1 MSRLAA
7 FVLFVLAF
15 IGGPGSHGAMGAAQ
29 AKYCQATAPNI
40 VIYIDKTTPYDE
52 IDKAA
57 LIDGISRLFESL
69 SGGERFTMRTI
80 AESFSASTTLVD
92 DCVPVCECSGLL
104 CDLFSDC
111 TEGMLIN
118 DKKRLRGT
126 IVQQLQ
132 ALLDDFVELP
142 NSEIVRTLA
151 MSAPM
156 EIRPGRA
163 NRFYLFTDLIE
174 NSLYMPGKDFF
185 NEANGDLL
193 AKVAAD
199 GLVPDLTGVE
209 VRIFGVGRG
218 GTAER
223 RTLDQPL
230 LRKLQGFW
238 LGYFEAAHT
247 TATIQPSLGAV

>member
-1 MSRLAA
+1 MRIFWYPMLLAVVGA
-7 FVLFVLAF
+7 LGCTASLAR
-15 IGGPGSHGAMGAAQ
+15 PA
-29 AKYCQATAPNI
+29 YCNASSANI
-40 VIYIDKTTPYDE
+40 VVYIDKTTPYDE

-57 LIDGISRLFESL
+57 LIDGVGRLFESL
-69 SGGERFTMRTI
+69 EGGERFTIRTI
-80 AESFSASTTLVD
+80 AESFSSSTTLVD
-92 DCVPVCECSGLL
+92 DCVPICESEGFLA
-104 CDLFSDC
+104 DLFSEC
-111 TEGMLIN
+111 TEGVMIN

-126 IVQQLQ
+126 IVKQLQ
-132 ALLDDFVELP
+132 SLLDNFVELP

-156 EIRPGRA
+156 EVRPDRT

-185 NEANGDLL
+185 NWPNAALL
-193 AKVAAD
+193 AKVGAD

-223 RTLDQPL
+223 RPLDQPL
-230 LRKLQGFW
+230 LQKLQGFW

-247 TATIQPSLGAV
+247 TAIIQPSLGAV